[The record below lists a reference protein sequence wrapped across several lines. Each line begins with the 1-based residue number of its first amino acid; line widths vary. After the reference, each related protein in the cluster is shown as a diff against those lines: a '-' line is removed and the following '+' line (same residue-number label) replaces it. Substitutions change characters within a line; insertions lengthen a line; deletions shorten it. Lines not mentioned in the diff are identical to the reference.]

1 MNRVLVGSFLL
12 ASLPACAGVP
22 SSKPGVFD
30 VREDKATVGEHTL
43 KLTLVKPVKVRQP
56 EVMILLA
63 SGDAGWMGAAG
74 DVFEHLAE
82 SGHPVAAFDS
92 REVVKAVKK
101 RTGNIVDIPTAAAG
115 VESVLVQAR
124 KLLGL
129 AESTPVI
136 ISGFSRGANL
146 VVFTS
151 AVPSL
156 QHHVTGA
163 LAVAL
168 TRETDYLQAPANAPP
183 GSVDEKGRIQT
194 YPAIARAGAIPFAV
208 IQSKGD
214 KYVPAEEARHLFGPD
229 SPTRRLYQ
237 VDASN
242 HGFSGGHDELMRDI
256 DDALRWIESAGQA
269 K

>member
-1 MNRVLVGSFLL
+1 MNRVFLGSVLL

-22 SSKPGVFD
+22 SSMPGVFD
-30 VREDKATVGEHTL
+30 VSEGKATVGEHTL

-74 DVFEHLAE
+74 GVFEHLAE
-82 SGHPVAAFDS
+82 SGHPIAAFDS
-92 REVVKAVKK
+92 RAIVKAVKK
-101 RTGNIVDIPTAAAG
+101 RSGKLVDIPTAAAG
-115 VESVLVQAR
+115 VDSILVQAR

-129 AESTPVI
+129 ADTTPVI
-136 ISGFSRGANL
+136 VSGYSRGANL
-146 VVFTS
+146 VVFT
-151 AVPSL
+151 AGVPAL

-168 TRETDYLQAPANAPP
+168 TRETDYLQAPADAPP

-208 IQSKGD
+208 IQAKGD
-214 KYVPAEEARHLFGPD
+214 SYVPAEEARRLFGPD
-229 SPTRRLYQ
+229 SPTRRLYE
-237 VDASN
+237 VDARN
-242 HGFSGGHDELMRDI
+242 HGFSGGRDELMRDI
-256 DDALRWIESAGQA
+256 DDALKWIESAGPS